1 MRGLRAQGLPVH
13 SIIGDVRDRAQM
25 QEIVQSTETLG
36 GLDIMVANAGDARC
50 CPVPA
55 YPPDWSSKCQLSR
68 ILTPVKN
75 GLPERAP
82 RENAGI
88 SSAGQALLMR

>member
-36 GLDIMVANAGDARC
+36 GLDIMVANEGDA
-50 CPVPA
+50 
-55 YPPDWSSKCQLSR
+55 
-68 ILTPVKN
+68 
-75 GLPERAP
+75 
-82 RENAGI
+82 
-88 SSAGQALLMR
+88 